1 MTESHRDQIEKNRPN
16 IIQYL
21 NLEEKVLS
29 QLQSQKVLTSSM
41 AARLRCLHVDDQ
53 KNSLFLEYALKM
65 SRNQIEALIQVLS
78 KENQEHVAEQF
89 MYNKGKLGK

>member
-21 NLEEKVLS
+21 NLEEKILS
-29 QLQSQKVLTSSM
+29 QLQSKKVLTSSM

-53 KNSLFLEYALKM
+53 KNSLFPQNVKKPDR
-65 SRNQIEALIQVLS
+65 SIDTSTV
-78 KENQEHVAEQF
+78 
-89 MYNKGKLGK
+89 KGKSAACSRTVHV